1 MSTPFEKTHSLT
13 QRGQGCSPGSLPA
26 AHMLAESPD
35 LLSSNESFWRARAR
49 QLLSVPIPDDAPV
62 VSGHLPSGKPTEH
75 KA

>member
-13 QRGQGCSPGSLPA
+13 QRGQGCSPGSLP
-26 AHMLAESPD
+26 AESPD

-62 VSGHLPSGKPTEH
+62 VSGQLPSGKSAEH